1 MEPFIIFQANSHKTL
16 TTEYNGVHRVKDKSN
31 FKALLCALR
40 VLCGIRLGIMP
51 NPNTSKII
59 KELQRLYRD
68 TRCFLHYK
76 TPFQLTCAVIL
87 SAQCTDERV
96 NIVAPELFKVFPTAE
111 KMAAAKQRDV
121 EKLIKSTGFYHNKAK
136 NLIGFAQGLIGLYG
150 GKLPKTIAELTQL
163 PGVGRKTANV
173 VLGEIHE
180 ISEGITVDT
189 HVTRLSN
196 RLGWTKHQD
205 AVKIEQDLMKIIPK
219 EEWLHFSH
227 RLIQHGRKVCD
238 ARKPLCSVC
247 TLAKWCPS
255 ADKFN

>member
-1 MEPFIIFQANSHKTL
+1 MSNS
-16 TTEYNGVHRVKDKSN
+16 
-31 FKALLCALR
+31 
-40 VLCGIRLGIMP
+40 
-51 NPNTSKII
+51 NTSKII
-59 KELQRLYRD
+59 KELQRLYPD

-76 TPFQLTCAVIL
+76 TPFQLLCAVIL

-96 NIVAPELFKVFPTAE
+96 NIVAPELFKVFPTPE
-111 KMAAAKQRDV
+111 KLAKAKTKDV
-121 EKLIKSTGFYHNKAK
+121 EKLVKSTGFYHNKAK
-136 NLIGFAQGLIGLYG
+136 NLMGAAQALLALYK
-150 GKLPKTIAELTQL
+150 GKMPKTIEEMVEI

-173 VLGEIHE
+173 VLGEVYG

-205 AVKIEQDLMKIIPK
+205 AVKIEQDLMKIVPK
-219 EEWLHFSH
+219 EEWLYFSH

-238 ARKPLCSVC
+238 ARRPLCSVC

-255 ADKFN
+255 AERIKSNA

>member
-1 MEPFIIFQANSHKTL
+1 MPTKQAAVIDHELKETSL
-16 TTEYNGVHRVKDKSN
+16 
-31 FKALLCALR
+31 
-40 VLCGIRLGIMP
+40 P
-51 NPNTSKII
+51 NPNTTKII
-59 KELQRLYRD
+59 RELQRLYPD

-76 TPFQLTCAVIL
+76 TPFQLLCAVIL

-96 NIVAPELFKVFPTAE
+96 NIVAPELFKVFPTPE
-111 KMAAAKQRDV
+111 KLAKAKTKDV

-136 NLIGFAQGLIGLYG
+136 NLMGAAQALLGLYK
-150 GKLPKTIAELTQL
+150 GKMPKTIEEMVEI

-173 VLGEIHE
+173 VLGEVYG

-196 RLGWTKHQD
+196 RLGWTQHQD
-205 AVKIEQDLMKIIPK
+205 AVKIEQDLMKIVPK

-238 ARKPLCSVC
+238 ARKPLCGIC

-255 ADKFN
+255 ALSTSS

>member
-1 MEPFIIFQANSHKTL
+1 
-16 TTEYNGVHRVKDKSN
+16 
-31 FKALLCALR
+31 
-40 VLCGIRLGIMP
+40 MP
-51 NPNTSKII
+51 NPHTSKII
-59 KELQRLYRD
+59 KELQRLYPD

-76 TPFQLTCAVIL
+76 TPFQLLCAVIL

-96 NIVAPELFKVFPTAE
+96 NIVAPELFKAFPTPEKLAE
-111 KMAAAKQRDV
+111 AKQKDV
-121 EKLIKSTGFYHNKAK
+121 EKIIKSTGFYHNKAK
-136 NLIGFAQGLIGLYG
+136 NLLGAAQALLELYK
-150 GKLPKTIAELTQL
+150 GKMPKTIEEMVEI

-173 VLGEIHE
+173 VLGEVYG

-196 RLGWTKHQD
+196 RLGWTQHQD

-238 ARKPLCSVC
+238 ARKPLCNVC

-255 ADKFN
+255 ASKI

>member
-1 MEPFIIFQANSHKTL
+1 MA
-16 TTEYNGVHRVKDKSN
+16 
-31 FKALLCALR
+31 
-40 VLCGIRLGIMP
+40 

-59 KELQRLYRD
+59 KELQRLYPD

-76 TPFQLTCAVIL
+76 TPFQLLCAVIL

-96 NIVAPELFKVFPTAE
+96 NLVVPGLFKVYPTPE
-111 KMAAAKQRDV
+111 KMAAAKLKDI

-136 NLIGFAQGLIGLYG
+136 SLSGAARTLLALYK
-150 GKLPKTIAELTQL
+150 GKMPKTMEELL
-163 PGVGRKTANV
+163 LIPGVGRKTANV
-173 VLGEIHE
+173 VLGEIFG
-180 ISEGITVDT
+180 ISIGITVDT

-205 AVKIEQDLMKIIPK
+205 AVKIERDLMEIVPK

-238 ARKPLCSVC
+238 ARKPLCGVC

-255 ADKFN
+255 AKV

>member
-1 MEPFIIFQANSHKTL
+1 
-16 TTEYNGVHRVKDKSN
+16 
-31 FKALLCALR
+31 
-40 VLCGIRLGIMP
+40 MP
-51 NPNTSKII
+51 NPNTPKII
-59 KELQRLYRD
+59 RELQRLYPD

-76 TPFQLTCAVIL
+76 TPFQLLCAVIL

-96 NIVAPELFKVFPTAE
+96 NIVAPELFKVFPTPE
-111 KMAAAKQRDV
+111 KLAKAKTKEV

-136 NLIGFAQGLIGLYG
+136 NLMGAAQALLGLYK
-150 GKLPKTIAELTQL
+150 GKMPKTIEEMVEI

-173 VLGEIHE
+173 VLGEVYG

-196 RLGWTKHQD
+196 RLGWTQHQD
-205 AVKIEQDLMKIIPK
+205 AVKIERDLMEIVPK

-238 ARKPLCSVC
+238 ARKPLCNVC
-247 TLAKWCPS
+247 SLAKWCPS
-255 ADKFN
+255 AKKFLT

>member
-1 MEPFIIFQANSHKTL
+1 MA
-16 TTEYNGVHRVKDKSN
+16 
-31 FKALLCALR
+31 
-40 VLCGIRLGIMP
+40 
-51 NPNTSKII
+51 NPNTKKII
-59 KELQRLYRD
+59 KELQKLYPD

-76 TPFQLTCAVIL
+76 SPFQLICAVIL

-96 NIVAPELFKVFPTAE
+96 NMVVPDLFKAYPTAE
-111 KMAAAKQRDV
+111 KLAKAKVTDV
-121 EKLIKSTGFYHNKAK
+121 ERLVKSTGFYHNKAR
-136 NLIGFAQGLIGLYG
+136 NLIGCAKTLMEVYG
-150 GKLPKTIAELTQL
+150 GKMPHTMEELIIL

-173 VLGEIHE
+173 VLGEIFK
-180 ISEGITVDT
+180 ISVGITVDT

-238 ARKPLCSVC
+238 ARKPLCNVC

-255 ADKFN
+255 KQIG

>member
-1 MEPFIIFQANSHKTL
+1 MS
-16 TTEYNGVHRVKDKSN
+16 
-31 FKALLCALR
+31 
-40 VLCGIRLGIMP
+40 
-51 NPNTSKII
+51 NPNTSRII
-59 KELQRLYRD
+59 KELQKQYPD

-76 TPFQLTCAVIL
+76 TPFQLVCAVIL

-96 NIVAPELFKVFPTAE
+96 NMVVPGLFKAFPTPE
-111 KMAAAKQRDV
+111 KLAQAKLKDV
-121 EKLIKSTGFYHNKAK
+121 EVLIHSTGFYHNKAK
-136 NLIGFAQGLIGLYG
+136 NLIGFAQNLLTLYG
-150 GKLPKTIAELTQL
+150 GKLPKTIQELILL

-173 VLGEIHE
+173 VLGEIYG

-205 AVKIEQDLMKIIPK
+205 AVKVEQDLMKIVPK

-238 ARKPLCSVC
+238 ARKPLCGVC

-255 ADKFN
+255 AEKIKKA